1 MWEMKCGAEVILRE
15 TKVLTTPT
23 KTCNA
28 EVVSC
33 CCIGKGRSAINVHFE
48 KDGYVPG
55 DMVNVIV

>member
-1 MWEMKCGAEVILRE
+1 MWEMKCGAEIILRE
-15 TKVLTTPT
+15 TKALTTPT

-33 CCIGKGRSAINVHFE
+33 CCIAKGQSAINVHFE

-55 DMVNVIV
+55 